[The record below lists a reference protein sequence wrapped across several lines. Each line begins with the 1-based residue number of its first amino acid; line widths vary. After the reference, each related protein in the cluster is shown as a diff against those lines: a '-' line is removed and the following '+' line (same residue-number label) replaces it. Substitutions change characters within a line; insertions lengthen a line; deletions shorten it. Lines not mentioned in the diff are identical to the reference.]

1 MAHRFV
7 EEHDDAFWAA
17 VGGFLAEGRT
27 SRCEIK
33 YGLMEA
39 YIPDGGIFLKC
50 SYDPTTINYAEHEH
64 GRSKRM
70 KNEPMKTNEESP
82 REEHTWTE
90 QIEITGS
97 ELVERTKELIDEGN
111 VRRLI
116 IRNHDDE
123 ILLEVPLTA
132 GVAVGG
138 VLTVVAP
145 VLAALGAMAALLAQV
160 KVEIVRTRGG
170 GGEE

>member
-1 MAHRFV
+1 M
-7 EEHDDAFWAA
+7 
-17 VGGFLAEGRT
+17 
-27 SRCEIK
+27 
-33 YGLMEA
+33 
-39 YIPDGGIFLKC
+39 
-50 SYDPTTINYAEHEH
+50 N
-64 GRSKRM
+64 
-70 KNEPMKTNEESP
+70 NEPMKTNEESLESP

-90 QIEITGS
+90 HIEIAGG
-97 ELVERTKELIDEGN
+97 ELVERTKELIEEGN

-116 IRNHDDE
+116 IRNHDNK

-145 VLAALGAMAALLAQV
+145 VLAALGAMAALLARV